1 MPVFEGVHV
10 ATPTPIMVQPS
21 PAMELFGA
29 ALALRT
35 GRKSPAHPLFDPENP
50 RSVELARRV
59 REIWPGETDC
69 FSELLVVAQAGGLL
83 FEQDVDELLAR
94 LPEAA
99 RLDLGEP
106 ALASETAE
114 DRAELL
120 ARLDRLRRQG
130 GLRRRWVAFFADVWQ
145 EIREAWE
152 TEGLAQVREDCRRA
166 RRRLDEGEAVSDL
179 DACFLYWHEG
189 QTREVTERIGAVAP
203 SYFLGGWKVL
213 IDLPGV
219 VVAGL
224 RFDAGD
230 GAAQLRQRA
239 GPLAERLKALSDP
252 TRLAILAHLAARPAR
267 ITDVA
272 RSFGISQPTASVHF
286 RVLRDAGLVAAERR
300 EGQVLYSADRGRVE
314 ALLDEGR
321 QLVAQP

>member
-1 MPVFEGVHV
+1 MPIFEGAPV
-10 ATPTPIMVQPS
+10 ATPTPIIVQSS

-29 ALALRT
+29 ALVLRT

-130 GLRRRWVAFFADVWQ
+130 GLRRRWV
-145 EIREAWE
+145 E
-152 TEGLAQVREDCRRA
+152 
-166 RRRLDEGEAVSDL
+166 
-179 DACFLYWHEG
+179 
-189 QTREVTERIGAVAP
+189 
-203 SYFLGGWKVL
+203 
-213 IDLPGV
+213 
-219 VVAGL
+219 
-224 RFDAGD
+224 
-230 GAAQLRQRA
+230 
-239 GPLAERLKALSDP
+239 
-252 TRLAILAHLAARPAR
+252 
-267 ITDVA
+267 
-272 RSFGISQPTASVHF
+272 
-286 RVLRDAGLVAAERR
+286 
-300 EGQVLYSADRGRVE
+300 
-314 ALLDEGR
+314 
-321 QLVAQP
+321 